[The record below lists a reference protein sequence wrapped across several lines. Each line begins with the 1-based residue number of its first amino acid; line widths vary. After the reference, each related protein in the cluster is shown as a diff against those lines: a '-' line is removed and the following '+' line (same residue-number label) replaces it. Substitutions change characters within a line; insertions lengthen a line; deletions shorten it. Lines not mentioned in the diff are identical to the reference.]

1 MSLARPRLNRCLF
14 RNKLKIASEATLHSS
29 CRRPRAG
36 GRRSGAARALCL
48 PLLLFFLFFFF
59 FLLLL
64 RAAVQGSIALPG
76 YAPSPWSEK
85 QDQSTH
91 TKGSHWCQVRS
102 NLPRLPTSGSLL
114 NLLPS
119 PPYSTWCVKFTRVPY
134 SLNVSAQIRSEHYRL
149 TFFTPPTEPPITGTP
164 MGCENSWSSCC
175 LAFLPQDQQL
185 GTGSLYEQH
194 TLVVHH
200 DSIFFF

>member
-1 MSLARPRLNRCLF
+1 MACSSYCTNGAKQCKAVQGSKASFSLTTSAGSMMSLARPRLNRRLF

-59 FLLLL
+59 LLLLL

-76 YAPSPWSEK
+76 YAPSPWLEK

-91 TKGSHWCQVRS
+91 TKGSHCCQVRS

-119 PPYSTWCVKFTRVPY
+119 PCFHANQK
-134 SLNVSAQIRSEHYRL
+134 
-149 TFFTPPTEPPITGTP
+149 
-164 MGCENSWSSCC
+164 
-175 LAFLPQDQQL
+175 
-185 GTGSLYEQH
+185 
-194 TLVVHH
+194 
-200 DSIFFF
+200 